1 MADEVMETL
10 RGLNSEDTECI
21 IDAEIYDDD
30 EDSDGVVVPE
40 LQGTLSKWTNYI
52 HGWQTRFIVL
62 KDGTL
67 SYYKSEQDSGFG
79 CRGSISLY
87 KANIKAHQFDE
98 CRFDVSVNDCLVW
111 YLRASSPEEKQRW
124 VDVLKSYKSE
134 SGYGSENS
142 LKRHGSAIS
151 LVSNTQSTTSAGSFT
166 KRGIRGLKEKLAEIE
181 TFRDILIKQ
190 IDTLQKYFDNCAEN
204 VKNTSKK

>member
-1 MADEVMETL
+1 MADEVMETI
-10 RGLNSEDTECI
+10 RGLNNEDTECI
-21 IDAEIYDDD
+21 VDAEIDDDD

-87 KANIKAHQFDE
+87 KANIKVRNCTCDNF
-98 CRFDVSVNDCLVW
+98 FFFSFL
-111 YLRASSPEEKQRW
+111 
-124 VDVLKSYKSE
+124 
-134 SGYGSENS
+134 
-142 LKRHGSAIS
+142 
-151 LVSNTQSTTSAGSFT
+151 STV
-166 KRGIRGLKEKLAEIE
+166 
-181 TFRDILIKQ
+181 
-190 IDTLQKYFDNCAEN
+190 Y
-204 VKNTSKK
+204 